1 MNPIPHPT
9 LRRSGRAL
17 LVSALALALAACAS
31 SRGLNPQGHVLDV
44 DSLHSERTL
53 ADSDLSAA
61 GFPAQDWWKALG
73 DAQLDALIAEGLA
86 GHPSLDAADARLR
99 QAQSQ
104 VGTARADR
112 LPSLSVSGGYTGLRL
127 PESMAGDEIGGHYAG
142 SSQVAFDFSYG
153 IDLWGGKRAPRESP
167 RDGAP
172 APPV

>member
-1 MNPIPHPT
+1 MNPIPHST

-53 ADSDLSAA
+53 ADTDLSAA

-73 DAQLDALIAEGLA
+73 DAQLDALVAEGLA

-99 QAQSQ
+99 QAQAQ
-104 VGTARADR
+104 VGTARADE

-127 PESMAGDEIGGHYAG
+127 PESMVGSEMGGRYGG

-153 IDLWGGKRAPRESP
+153 VEIGRAH
-167 RDGAP
+167 
-172 APPV
+172 V